1 MEIVIRGALSLIIG
15 YTLGSLL
22 PAYFLARARG
32 YDIREK
38 GTGNPGLTNVVNIMG
53 YPAAVGVALYD
64 LLKAPLAIFLALT
77 LGVSEPVAYAAGFAA
92 FIGHLFPFYLGFRG
106 GEGLATL
113 VSLGFYAL
121 GRLTVL
127 DNRFAYIFVP
137 TLILMFIIFFSLY
150 KTDRS
155 AVPLALLIVPL
166 LMNEVLLF
174 FGVILHSIMFFIIG
188 LFNIGHRIYKLL
200 RATIQNMSDDERKLL
215 LRKWLRPFAAVFPIG
230 IFFSK
235 PITIGVLATV
245 LVFFSVIEV
254 IRFFHRF
261 NRFPLPYKKTE
272 ESRISSMVVF
282 LFSSLLILLFFPT
295 NIASLAILFVI
306 FGDLLAW
313 CIGKTVGGKG
323 FLDKTW
329 SGVVGCLITCTT
341 IAVLYNTLGLITL
354 PIGLLGAITATAM
367 EAAPVVEDNFVMP
380 TVSAIVMTIV

>member
-1 MEIVIRGALSLIIG
+1 
-15 YTLGSLL
+15 
-22 PAYFLARARG
+22 
-32 YDIREK
+32 
-38 GTGNPGLTNVVNIMG
+38 
-53 YPAAVGVALYD
+53 
-64 LLKAPLAIFLALT
+64 
-77 LGVSEPVAYAAGFAA
+77 
-92 FIGHLFPFYLGFRG
+92 
-106 GEGLATL
+106 
-113 VSLGFYAL
+113 
-121 GRLTVL
+121 
-127 DNRFAYIFVP
+127 
-137 TLILMFIIFFSLY
+137 MFIVFFSLY
-150 KTDRS
+150 KTNRS

-174 FGVILHSIMFFIIG
+174 FGVVLHSIMFFIIG
-188 LFNIGHRIYKLL
+188 LFNVGHRIYKLL
-200 RATIQNMSDDERKLL
+200 QATIQNMSDEERKLL

-235 PITIGVLATV
+235 PITIGVLAIV
-245 LVFFSVIEV
+245 LIFFSVIEV

-261 NRFPLPYKKTE
+261 NRFPLPYKETE

-329 SGVVGCLITCTT
+329 SGVIGCLITCTT

-367 EAAPVVEDNFVMP
+367 EATPVVEDNFVMP